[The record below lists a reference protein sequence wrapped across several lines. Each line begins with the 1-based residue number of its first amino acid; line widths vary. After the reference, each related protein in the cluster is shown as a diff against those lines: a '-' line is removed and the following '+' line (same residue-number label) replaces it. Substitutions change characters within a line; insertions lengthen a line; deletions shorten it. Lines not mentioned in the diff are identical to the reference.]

1 MIKDQAARLRE
12 LAQIGFKAPNLDKE
26 LKKPYQIITVTG
38 GKGGVGKSN
47 IALNLALAL
56 QLEQV
61 RTLLFDADMGMA
73 NCDLLLGLT
82 PTYHLLHLLRGVVS
96 INEIIMNGPFG
107 LKILPGGSGVRELV
121 SISIAELSNLM
132 LGFQEIEEDIDYI
145 VIDTAAGAHES
156 VRHFIEI
163 ADKVLLVTTPEP
175 TAMLDA
181 YSLMK
186 ILSLS
191 DRKPNIE
198 IIINTVKN
206 EQEAKSTA
214 NAMDSAAR
222 RHLGLP
228 APLLG
233 VVSYDLKV
241 VECVRKRKPFVF
253 EYPDCNASLEIK
265 AIARKILGTAEKP
278 KRKGLWQRFFEN
290 LKS

>member
-1 MIKDQAARLRE
+1 MNGDQAARLRE
-12 LAQIGFKAPNLDKE
+12 LAQIGFKAPDVNAE

-61 RTLLFDADMGMA
+61 RTLIFDADMGMA
-73 NCDLLLGLT
+73 NCDLLLGIT
-82 PTYHLLHLLRGVVS
+82 PTYHLLHLLRGVAS
-96 INEIIMNGPFG
+96 INEIVVNGPSG
-107 LKILPGGSGVRELV
+107 LKILPGGSGIRELV
-121 SISIAELSNLM
+121 NITTSELNNLM
-132 LGFQEIEEDIDYI
+132 IGFHELENDIDYV

-156 VRHFIEI
+156 VRHFINL
-163 ADKVLLVTTPEP
+163 ADRVVLVTTPEP

-191 DRKPNIE
+191 DHKPKFE
-198 IIINTVKN
+198 IVVNTAKT

-222 RHLGLP
+222 RHLGIP
-228 APLLG
+228 ADLLG

-241 VECVRKRKPFVF
+241 VECVRKRTPFVF

-265 AIARKILGTAEKP
+265 AIARKILGSAEKP
-278 KRKGLWQRFFEN
+278 KTKGLWQRFLEN
-290 LKS
+290 LKV

>member
-1 MIKDQAARLRE
+1 MKSDQAARLRE
-12 LAQIGFKAPNLDKE
+12 LAQFGFKAPEAASD

-47 IALNLALAL
+47 IALNLSLAL
-56 QLEQV
+56 QLEKMQ
-61 RTLLFDADMGMA
+61 TLIFDADLGMA

-82 PTYHLLHLLRGVVS
+82 PTYHLLHLIRGVAS
-96 INEIIMNGPFG
+96 IQELLMKGPEG
-107 LKILPGGSGVRELV
+107 LRILPGGSGIRELINLTTGELNHLL
-121 SISIAELSNLM
+121 ISFHELENEL
-132 LGFQEIEEDIDYI
+132 DYI

-156 VRHFIEI
+156 VMHFIGV
-163 ADKVLLVTTPEP
+163 ADRVILVTTPEP

-191 DRKPNIE
+191 DRKPKIE
-198 IIINTVKN
+198 ILINTVKT

-222 RHLGLP
+222 RHLGIP

-241 VECVRKRKPFVF
+241 LESVRRRTPFVI
-253 EYPDCNASLEIK
+253 EYPDCNASLEIR
-265 AIARKILGTAEKP
+265 AIARKILGSAEKP
-278 KRKGLWQRFFEN
+278 KPKGLWQRFLETI
-290 LKS
+290 K